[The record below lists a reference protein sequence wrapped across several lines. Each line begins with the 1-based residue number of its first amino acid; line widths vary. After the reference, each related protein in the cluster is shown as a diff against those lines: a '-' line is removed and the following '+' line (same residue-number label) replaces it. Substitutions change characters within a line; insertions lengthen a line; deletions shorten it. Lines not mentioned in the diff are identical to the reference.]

1 MRRRPVGCRTP
12 TFATC
17 QKLNSTPPPKGANVH
32 LMRRRPVGWGG
43 SSMVML
49 FLEAL
54 GLLLRSAPHVDFF
67 INLSDADVAL
77 RTGLEIERF
86 LRDHQGES
94 FVSVKFPALDRM
106 RYEANTLATL
116 APNLPA
122 QSSRPIF
129 PPDFPARF
137 STPISCAQCAF
148 PIARRRTQT
157 CDLTRGSSAVAKVS
171 LTQVSPRPPRPPPHT
186 HTHTRTLVRRPP
198 FLLSCQPPPLFVV
211 LCITAYPILAH
222 YYINRICTRQ

>member
-1 MRRRPVGCRTP
+1 
-12 TFATC
+12 
-17 QKLNSTPPPKGANVH
+17 
-32 LMRRRPVGWGG
+32 
-43 SSMVML
+43 MVMV

-122 QSSRPIF
+122 QSSRPIS

-171 LTQVSPRPPRPPPHT
+171 LTQVSPRPPRPPPPTHT
-186 HTHTRTLVRRPP
+186 HTHTCQPPP
-198 FLLSCQPPPLFVV
+198 FLLSWQPPPLFVV
-211 LCITAYPILAH
+211 LSAAPPFCCLVYH
-222 YYINRICTRQ
+222 RIPHPCPLLYQ

>member
-171 LTQVSPRPPRPPPHT
+171 LTQVSPRPPRPPPPHT
-186 HTHTRTLVRRPP
+186 HTHTHTCP
-198 FLLSCQPPPLFVV
+198 PPPLFVV
-211 LCITAYPILAH
+211 LSAAAPFCCLVYH
-222 YYINRICTRQ
+222 RIPHPCPLLYQ

>member
-1 MRRRPVGCRTP
+1 
-12 TFATC
+12 
-17 QKLNSTPPPKGANVH
+17 
-32 LMRRRPVGWGG
+32 
-43 SSMVML
+43 MVML

-54 GLLLRSAPHVDFF
+54 GLLLKSAPHVDFF

-106 RYEANTLATL
+106 RYEATLSRPIF
-116 APNLPA
+116 APDLRA

-129 PPDFPARF
+129 PSDFPARF
-137 STPISCAQCAF
+137 SRPNSTPISCAQCAF

-157 CDLTRGSSAVAKVS
+157 CGLTRGSSAVAKAK
-171 LTQVSPRPPRPPPHT
+171 SPRG
-186 HTHTRTLVRRPP
+186 
-198 FLLSCQPPPLFVV
+198 V
-211 LCITAYPILAH
+211 LADASWSALTIVS
-222 YYINRICTRQ
+222 R